1 MLENEY
7 FVFTGTL
14 TTMTRKKARSIIT
27 GLKGHNQNAA
37 TKRTTRLVTGY
48 FPIDLIKGYI
58 PSQKLVESEQAIQLG
73 QEIIIM
79 NEKEFII
86 FLSQRFL
93 FTFPRALIF
102 VSIKRNVR
110 LKERF

>member
-14 TTMTRKKARSIIT
+14 TTMTRKQAQSIIV
-27 GLKGHNQNAA
+27 GLKGHTQNAV
-37 TKRTTRLVTGY
+37 TQKTTRLVTGY

-58 PSQKLVESEQAIQLG
+58 PSQKLVEVERALQSG

-79 NEKEFII
+79 NEKEFIN
-86 FLSQRFL
+86 FLSQHFYL
-93 FTFPRALIF
+93 L
-102 VSIKRNVR
+102 SQG
-110 LKERF
+110 L

>member
-14 TTMTRKKARSIIT
+14 TTMTRKQAQSIIT

-37 TKRTTRLVTGY
+37 TKRTTRL
-48 FPIDLIKGYI
+48 
-58 PSQKLVESEQAIQLG
+58 G

-79 NEKEFII
+79 NEKEFIN
-86 FLSQRFL
+86 FLSQRFYL
-93 FTFPRALIF
+93 L
-102 VSIKRNVR
+102 S
-110 LKERF
+110 LGL

>member
-14 TTMTRKKARSIIT
+14 ITMTRKQVQSIIV
-27 GLKGHNQNAA
+27 GLKGHTQNAV
-37 TKRTTRLVTGY
+37 TQKTTRLVTGY

-58 PSQKLVESEQAIQLG
+58 LSQKLVEAERALQSG

-79 NEKEFII
+79 NEKEFIN
-86 FLSQRFL
+86 FLSQRFYL
-93 FTFPRALIF
+93 L
-102 VSIKRNVR
+102 S
-110 LKERF
+110 LGL

>member
-14 TTMTRKKARSIIT
+14 TTMTRRQAQSIII
-27 GLKGHNQNAA
+27 GLKGHNQNAV
-37 TKRTTRLVTGY
+37 TKKTTRLVTGY

-58 PSQKLVESEQAIQLG
+58 PSQKLVEAEQAIQLG

-79 NEKEFII
+79 NEKEFIN
-86 FLSQRFL
+86 FLSQRFYL
-93 FTFPRALIF
+93 L
-102 VSIKRNVR
+102 S
-110 LKERF
+110 LGL